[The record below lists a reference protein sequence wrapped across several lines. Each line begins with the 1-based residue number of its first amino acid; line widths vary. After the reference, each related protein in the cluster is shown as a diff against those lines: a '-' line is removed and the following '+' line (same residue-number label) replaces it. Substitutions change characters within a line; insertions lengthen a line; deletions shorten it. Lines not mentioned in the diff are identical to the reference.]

1 MCGNSLVD
9 ALTSKEVNLSHVKII
24 LYSEELARSDLSGHI
39 NTLISNVDVR
49 PQTSV
54 AICRGKAEDFFK
66 NVTPVLETSPARY
79 YDLILSSY
87 NYTSE
92 SAGTE
97 LIDFYTAA
105 QSIDREATAVI
116 AEINK
121 NIQSSQSGGNNT
133 QGNNDSQS
141 DSGGSGKSGSA
152 SGSESNNEKSEAKFA
167 GLAIFK
173 GSKMVGEISPLLTMG
188 HLIMTNKLQDAAI
201 TVPDVENQNK
211 LASITIRQN
220 RPCKFDVQIEN
231 NVPKIKIT
239 AYLDAHLESS
249 GTTTDYLNNDN
260 KYKLN
265 KAVEEKVTQIVNDY
279 LNKLIEYD
287 SDIAGIGREAK
298 LLCKTWKE
306 FEDLKWKEIF
316 KNTEFDVSSDVSL
329 NVSQIIFHRIPNQ

>member
-1 MCGNSLVD
+1 MFGNSLVD
-9 ALTSKEVNLSHVKII
+9 ALTSKEVNLSHVKLI

-39 NTLISNVDVR
+39 NTLISNVDIR

-79 YDLILSSY
+79 YDLILSSF

-97 LIDFYTAA
+97 LIDFYTSA

-116 AEINK
+116 AEIKDNESK
-121 NIQSSQSGGNNT
+121 NMQNSQSGSNNI
-133 QGNNDSQS
+133 QGKSDSQS
-141 DSGGSGKSGSA
+141 NAGGSNTN
-152 SGSESNNEKSEAKFA
+152 SESNNEKKEAKFA
-167 GLAIFK
+167 GLAVFK

-201 TVPDVENQNK
+201 TVPDVGDKNK
-211 LASITIRQN
+211 LASITVRQN
-220 RPCKFDVQIEN
+220 KPCKFDVKIEN
-231 NVPKIKIT
+231 NIPKIKINV
-239 AYLDAHLESS
+239 YLDAHLESS
-249 GTTTDYLNNDN
+249 GTTTDYLDNDN

-265 KAVEEKVTQIVNDY
+265 KAVEEKITQIVNDY
-279 LNKLIEYD
+279 LNKLIECD

-298 LLCKTWKE
+298 LLCTTWKE
-306 FEDLKWKEIF
+306 FEELNWKEIF
-316 KNTEFDVSSDVSL
+316 KNAEFDVSSSVSL